1 MLYRTKWECRY
12 EYQRCIHNLKGF
24 SHYGVDITLRLGWG
38 NAINHS
44 LTKKKRLRDFNDNCS
59 VKKSSSIKSLLIVY
73 QLEFSGF
80 WTKSTK
86 NDVICKHLSKNRR
99 IPVTYYAL
107 ECSGIWTKTL
117 RARLFC
123 CPKPEEFQLYIR
135 NWNSTDLGQQI
146 SFNICWVLW
155 CCPKPGEFQLIK
167 INWDSTV
174 LGQKQIF
181 GPWL

>member
-1 MLYRTKWECRY
+1 MKRIIIKYWNNWLM
-12 EYQRCIHNLKGF
+12 NLKNEYTAQF
-24 SHYGVDITLRLGWG
+24 AVPFLSLNPSKRIHRNVFRIITQLFARE
-38 NAINHS
+38 N
-44 LTKKKRLRDFNDNCS
+44 
-59 VKKSSSIKSLLIVY
+59 Y

-155 CCPKPGEFQLIK
+155 CCPKPVEFQLIK
-167 INWDSTV
+167 N
-174 LGQKQIF
+174 
-181 GPWL
+181 